1 MSVPRRLLLVA
12 ALTAALGC
20 ERTPEAPHGS
30 PVLLQVAWEVD
41 GAPTIVWNRDPD
53 AGVAAQVPPGGSKI
67 DFIFDRR
74 LDGARVEDTIDD
86 APAPKTDPP
95 ITVGWPDM
103 DTVMADPAFGAN
115 VFYSSLPVWGSG
127 TTFTF
132 VQPRLAGFP
141 SGTPI
146 TFTLDPNGL
155 TSVYGE
161 PMDGP
166 TTITVMTAP
175 LQVTLPKG
183 TATVPTS
190 YLAPIVFSTRAPAK
204 ETLKAFVHLSAN
216 GTALS
221 FEPAMDVSDTKRL
234 YLSPGADCGGIWPP
248 NARIDIAVDVGLPDA
263 FGRPLMTAATG
274 LFSTAQSGP
283 AGVDGGCAI
292 GDAGATDAPTGD
304 AAGDAP
310 IDGGAD
316 GASGDGAGDAPASD
330 APATDV
336 PVSDGDGGAPDAGA
350 PDAQSTN

>member
-12 ALTAALGC
+12 ALIVTAGC
-20 ERTPEAPHGS
+20 RSTPQAPHGS
-30 PVLLQVAWEVD
+30 PVLLQVVWEVE
-41 GAPTIVWNRDPD
+41 GAPTIVWSRDPD
-53 AGVAAQVPPGGSKI
+53 AGVAAQVPPAGSKI
-67 DFIFDRR
+67 DFVFDRR
-74 LDGARVEDTIDD
+74 LDGARVEDTIDGG
-86 APAPKTDPP
+86 PAPKADPP

-103 DTVMADPAFGAN
+103 DTVMADPAFGAS
-115 VFYSSLPVWGSG
+115 VFYSSLPVWGPG

-141 SGTPI
+141 SATPI

-183 TATVPTS
+183 MATVPTS

-204 ETLKAFVHLSAN
+204 ETLKTFVHLTAN
-216 GTALS
+216 GAALS
-221 FEPAMDVSDTKRL
+221 FEPAIDVSDTKRL
-234 YLSPGADCGGIWPP
+234 YLAPGSDCGGTWPP
-248 NARIDIAVDVGLPDA
+248 NARIDIAVDVGLPDG

-283 AGVDGGCAI
+283 SAGDGGCAP
-292 GDAGATDAPTGD
+292 GDAGATDAP
-304 AAGDAP
+304 AGDAP
-310 IDGGAD
+310 IDAGAD
-316 GASGDGAGDAPASD
+316 DASD
-330 APATDV
+330 APA
-336 PVSDGDGGAPDAGA
+336 GDGGAPDAGA
-350 PDAQSTN
+350 ADAQSTN